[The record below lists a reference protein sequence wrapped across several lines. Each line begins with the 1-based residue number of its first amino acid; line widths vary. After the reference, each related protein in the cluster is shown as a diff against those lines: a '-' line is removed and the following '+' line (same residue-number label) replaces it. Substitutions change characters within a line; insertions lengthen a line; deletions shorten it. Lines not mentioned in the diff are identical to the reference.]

1 MNLAALFFLTTLQK
15 TWVLSSRQR
24 CITFYISQIIFFFLP
39 DALQFDLSINNSRC
53 YGSVCLGKSRHGY
66 LMFGLQLL
74 HRVIVSGIR
83 IDKKVIILHFSEEGY
98 DSGHSPEP
106 LVNVTAVPLVSEI
119 LQVFTQFCE
128 ASYICHSCS

>member
-1 MNLAALFFLTTLQK
+1 MRFNLTSLLTT
-15 TWVLSSRQR
+15 V
-24 CITFYISQIIFFFLP
+24 
-39 DALQFDLSINNSRC
+39 DAMEVFASVSLDMVIN
-53 YGSVCLGKSRHGY
+53 
-66 LMFGLQLL
+66 LMFGVRLL
-74 HRVIVSGIR
+74 HCVIVSGIR

-128 ASYICHSCS
+128 ASHICHSCS